1 MVIEVVFAM
10 LMIQNGN
17 TIEYVPTD
25 GMTDCLQQ
33 KRTVTRSIGEDQE
46 GIYLQCQQLKAELY
60 NDCVGDDCR
69 LKIKRIIED

>member
-1 MVIEVVFAM
+1 MIEMVFAM

-17 TIEYVPTD
+17 TIEYVPTL

-33 KRTVTRSIGEDQE
+33 KRVVSRQIGDEQD

-60 NDCVGDDCR
+60 EDCVGDTCR
-69 LKIKRIIED
+69 LKIKKIIED

>member
-1 MVIEVVFAM
+1 MIEMVFAM

-17 TIEYVPTD
+17 TIEYVPTL

-33 KRTVTRSIGEDQE
+33 KRVVSRQIGDEQE

-60 NDCVGDDCR
+60 EDCGGDTCR
-69 LKIKRIIED
+69 LKIKKIQED